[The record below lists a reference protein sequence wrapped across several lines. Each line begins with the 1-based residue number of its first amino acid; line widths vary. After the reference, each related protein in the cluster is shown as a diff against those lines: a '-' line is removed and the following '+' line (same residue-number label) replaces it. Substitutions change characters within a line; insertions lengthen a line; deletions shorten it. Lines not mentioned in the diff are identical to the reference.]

1 MEINITLDVQGATVE
16 EVRWLAGLLAAQRTA
31 PAPIT
36 VEVEKAA
43 PAAPADEDKPKKA
56 AKKPA
61 KKTARKADPAPEPE
75 PTPEPTAPADEDKP
89 KKAAKKPAKKTARK
103 ADPAPEPE
111 PTPEPTAPAE
121 DETGGATVEDE
132 TVTPEADLLA
142 VAVARATEL
151 IGAGEQDAIKTSLET
166 AGARRVG
173 LLKGDQIQAFLDAL
187 PEA

>member
-16 EVRWLAGLLAAQRTA
+16 EVQWLAGLLAAQRTA

-36 VEVEKAA
+36 AETTS
-43 PAAPADEDKPKKA
+43 PAAPVEDKPKKA

-61 KKTARKADPAPEPE
+61 AKKTPKKVDPAPE
-75 PTPEPTAPADEDKP
+75 PTPEP
-89 KKAAKKPAKKTARK
+89 
-103 ADPAPEPE
+103 EPV
-111 PTPEPTAPAE
+111 E

-151 IGAGEQDAIKTSLET
+151 IGAGEQDAIKTALEV

>member
-16 EVRWLAGLLAAQRTA
+16 EVQWLAGLLAAQRTA

-36 VEVEKAA
+36 VDVEKAA
-43 PAAPADEDKPKKA
+43 PAAPVEAEDKPAKKT

-61 KKTARKADPAPEPE
+61 KKTAKKADPEPE
-75 PTPEPTAPADEDKP
+75 PTPEP
-89 KKAAKKPAKKTARK
+89 AASVA
-103 ADPAPEPE
+103 
-111 PTPEPTAPAE
+111 

-151 IGAGEQDAIKTSLET
+151 IGAGEQDAVKTALET

>member
-1 MEINITLDVQGATVE
+1 MEINITLDVKGATVE
-16 EVRWLAGLLAAQRTA
+16 EVQWLAGLLAAQRTA

-36 VEVEKAA
+36 VDVEKAA
-43 PAAPADEDKPKKA
+43 PAATEVEEKPEPKKA

-61 KKTARKADPAPEPE
+61 AKKTAPKKADPAPEPE
-75 PTPEPTAPADEDKP
+75 PTPEPA
-89 KKAAKKPAKKTARK
+89 
-103 ADPAPEPE
+103 APE
-111 PTPEPTAPAE
+111 E

-151 IGAGEQDAIKTSLET
+151 IGAGEQDAIKTALEV

-187 PEA
+187 PLEA

>member
-16 EVRWLAGLLAAQRTA
+16 EVQWLAGLLAAQRTA

-36 VEVEKAA
+36 VDVEKAT
-43 PAAPADEDKPKKA
+43 PAAPVEEDKPAPKKT

-61 KKTARKADPAPEPE
+61 KKATPKKSDPEPE
-75 PTPEPTAPADEDKP
+75 PTPEP
-89 KKAAKKPAKKTARK
+89 AAT
-103 ADPAPEPE
+103 EE
-111 PTPEPTAPAE
+111 G
-121 DETGGATVEDE
+121 ETGGATVEDE

-151 IGAGEQDAIKTSLET
+151 IGAGEQDAIKTALEV

>member
-16 EVRWLAGLLAAQRTA
+16 EVQWLAGLLAAQRTA

-36 VEVEKAA
+36 VDVEKAA
-43 PAAPADEDKPKKA
+43 PAAPVEAEDKPKKA

-61 KKTARKADPAPEPE
+61 AKKATPKKADPE
-75 PTPEPTAPADEDKP
+75 PTPEPEPVADETD
-89 KKAAKKPAKKTARK
+89 
-103 ADPAPEPE
+103 
-111 PTPEPTAPAE
+111 
-121 DETGGATVEDE
+121 GATVEDE
-132 TVTPEADLLA
+132 TVAPEADLLA

-151 IGAGEQDAIKTSLET
+151 IGAGEQDAIKTALET

-187 PEA
+187 PQEA

>member
-16 EVRWLAGLLAAQRTA
+16 EVQWLAGLLAAQRTA

-36 VEVEKAA
+36 VDVETATPTTEVE
-43 PAAPADEDKPKKA
+43 D
-56 AKKPA
+56 KPA
-61 KKTARKADPAPEPE
+61 KKATKKPAAKKTPKKADPAPEP
-75 PTPEPTAPADEDKP
+75 TPEP
-89 KKAAKKPAKKTARK
+89 
-103 ADPAPEPE
+103 
-111 PTPEPTAPAE
+111 APAE

-151 IGAGEQDAIKTSLET
+151 IGAGEQDAIKTALEV

-187 PEA
+187 PQEA

>member
-1 MEINITLDVQGATVE
+1 MEINITLDVKGASVE
-16 EVRWLAGLLAAQRTA
+16 EVQWLAGLLAAQRTA

-36 VEVEKAA
+36 VEAETSA
-43 PAAPADEDKPKKA
+43 PAAQADEEKPAPKKT

-61 KKTARKADPAPEPE
+61 AKKTAAKKSDPEPE
-75 PTPEPTAPADEDKP
+75 PTPEP
-89 KKAAKKPAKKTARK
+89 
-103 ADPAPEPE
+103 
-111 PTPEPTAPAE
+111 APAE

-151 IGAGEQDAIKTSLET
+151 IGAGEQDAIKTALET

>member
-16 EVRWLAGLLAAQRTA
+16 EVQWLAGLLAAQRTA

-36 VEVEKAA
+36 VDVEKAA
-43 PAAPADEDKPKKA
+43 PAAEVEDKPKKT

-61 KKTARKADPAPEPE
+61 AKKTAKKADPAPEPE
-75 PTPEPTAPADEDKP
+75 PTEA
-89 KKAAKKPAKKTARK
+89 
-103 ADPAPEPE
+103 
-111 PTPEPTAPAE
+111 APAE
-121 DETGGATVEDE
+121 DEIGGATVEDE

-151 IGAGEQDAIKTSLET
+151 IGAGEQDAIKTALET

>member
-16 EVRWLAGLLAAQRTA
+16 EVQWLAGLLAAQRTT

-36 VEVEKAA
+36 VDVETAA
-43 PAAPADEDKPKKA
+43 PAAPVEAEDKPKKT

-61 KKTARKADPAPEPE
+61 KKTAAKKADPAPEP
-75 PTPEPTAPADEDKP
+75 TPEPA
-89 KKAAKKPAKKTARK
+89 
-103 ADPAPEPE
+103 
-111 PTPEPTAPAE
+111 APAE
-121 DETGGATVEDE
+121 DETDGATVEDE

-151 IGAGEQDAIKTSLET
+151 IGAGEQDAIKTALET

>member
-1 MEINITLDVQGATVE
+1 MEINITLDVKGATVE
-16 EVRWLAGLLAAQRTA
+16 EVQWLAGLLAAQRTA

-36 VEVEKAA
+36 VEAETAA
-43 PAAPADEDKPKKA
+43 PATPADEDKPAKKA

-61 KKTARKADPAPEPE
+61 AKKTAKKADPEPTPAPEP
-75 PTPEPTAPADEDKP
+75 
-89 KKAAKKPAKKTARK
+89 
-103 ADPAPEPE
+103 
-111 PTPEPTAPAE
+111 APAE

-151 IGAGEQDAIKTSLET
+151 IGAGEQDAIKTALET

>member
-1 MEINITLDVQGATVE
+1 MEINITLDVKGATVE
-16 EVRWLAGLLAAQRTA
+16 EVQWLAGLLAAQRTD

-36 VEVEKAA
+36 VEAETAT
-43 PAAPADEDKPKKA
+43 PAAPADEDKPAPKKT

-61 KKTARKADPAPEPE
+61 TKKTAKKADPAPEP
-75 PTPEPTAPADEDKP
+75 T
-89 KKAAKKPAKKTARK
+89 
-103 ADPAPEPE
+103 PEPE
-111 PTPEPTAPAE
+111 PVE

-151 IGAGEQDAIKTSLET
+151 IGAGEQDAIKTALEE

>member
-16 EVRWLAGLLAAQRTA
+16 EVQWLAGLLAAQRTA

-36 VEVEKAA
+36 VEVEKAT
-43 PAAPADEDKPKKA
+43 PAAPVEAEDKPKKA
-56 AKKPA
+56 AKKAAA
-61 KKTARKADPAPEPE
+61 KKTAKKADPAPEPE
-75 PTPEPTAPADEDKP
+75 PTPEP
-89 KKAAKKPAKKTARK
+89 
-103 ADPAPEPE
+103 APE
-111 PTPEPTAPAE
+111 E
-121 DETGGATVEDE
+121 DETVAPTVEDE

-151 IGAGEQDAIKTSLET
+151 IGAGEQNAIKAALDA

>member
-16 EVRWLAGLLAAQRTA
+16 EVQWLAGLLAAQRTA

-36 VEVEKAA
+36 VDVETAAPTTEVE
-43 PAAPADEDKPKKA
+43 D
-56 AKKPA
+56 KPA
-61 KKTARKADPAPEPE
+61 KKTAKKPAAKKTAKKADPAPEPE
-75 PTPEPTAPADEDKP
+75 PTPEP
-89 KKAAKKPAKKTARK
+89 
-103 ADPAPEPE
+103 
-111 PTPEPTAPAE
+111 APAE

-151 IGAGEQDAIKTSLET
+151 IGAGEQDAIKAALET

>member
-16 EVRWLAGLLAAQRTA
+16 EVQWLAGLLAASRTA

-36 VEVEKAA
+36 VEAETAA
-43 PAAPADEDKPKKA
+43 PAAPADEDKPAPKKT

-61 KKTARKADPAPEPE
+61 AKKTPKKADPE
-75 PTPEPTAPADEDKP
+75 PTPEPEPVADETD
-89 KKAAKKPAKKTARK
+89 
-103 ADPAPEPE
+103 
-111 PTPEPTAPAE
+111 
-121 DETGGATVEDE
+121 GATVEDE

-151 IGAGEQDAIKTSLET
+151 IGAGEQDAIKTALET

>member
-16 EVRWLAGLLAAQRTA
+16 EVQWLAGLLAAQRTA

-43 PAAPADEDKPKKA
+43 PAAPVEEDKPAPKKTA

-61 KKTARKADPAPEPE
+61 AKKTAKKADPAPEPE
-75 PTPEPTAPADEDKP
+75 PTEA
-89 KKAAKKPAKKTARK
+89 
-103 ADPAPEPE
+103 
-111 PTPEPTAPAE
+111 APAE
-121 DETGGATVEDE
+121 DEIGGATVEDE

-151 IGAGEQDAIKTSLET
+151 IGAGEQDAIKTALET

-173 LLKGDQIQAFLDAL
+173 LLKGCQIQAFLDAL

>member
-1 MEINITLDVQGATVE
+1 MEINITLDIQGATVE
-16 EVRWLAGLLAAQRTA
+16 EVQWLAGLLAAQRTA

-36 VEVEKAA
+36 VEAVKAA
-43 PAAPADEDKPKKA
+43 PAAPVEAEDKPKKT

-61 KKTARKADPAPEPE
+61 KKTAKKPDPEPE
-75 PTPEPTAPADEDKP
+75 PTPEP
-89 KKAAKKPAKKTARK
+89 
-103 ADPAPEPE
+103 
-111 PTPEPTAPAE
+111 APAE

-151 IGAGEQDAIKTSLET
+151 IGAGEQDAIKTALEV

>member
-16 EVRWLAGLLAAQRTA
+16 EVQWLAGLLAAQRTA

-36 VEVEKAA
+36 VDVEKAA
-43 PAAPADEDKPKKA
+43 PAAPADEENPAKKA

-61 KKTARKADPAPEPE
+61 TKKTAPKKADPAPEPE
-75 PTPEPTAPADEDKP
+75 PTPEPAPAG
-89 KKAAKKPAKKTARK
+89 
-103 ADPAPEPE
+103 
-111 PTPEPTAPAE
+111 
-121 DETGGATVEDE
+121 DETDGATLNDADA
-132 TVTPEADLLA
+132 PNEADLLA

-151 IGAGEQDAIKTSLET
+151 IGAGEQDAIKTALET

>member
-16 EVRWLAGLLAAQRTA
+16 EMQWLAGLLAAQHTT

-36 VEVEKAA
+36 VDVEKAA
-43 PAAPADEDKPKKA
+43 PAAPVEVEDKPKKA

-61 KKTARKADPAPEPE
+61 AKKATPKKSDPAPEPE
-75 PTPEPTAPADEDKP
+75 PTPEP
-89 KKAAKKPAKKTARK
+89 
-103 ADPAPEPE
+103 
-111 PTPEPTAPAE
+111 APAE

-151 IGAGEQDAIKTSLET
+151 IGAGEQDAIKAALDTV
-166 AGARRVG
+166 GARRVG

>member
-16 EVRWLAGLLAAQRTA
+16 EVQWLAGLLAAQRTA

-43 PAAPADEDKPKKA
+43 PAAPAEEDKPKKPA
-56 AKKPA
+56 AKKAA
-61 KKTARKADPAPEPE
+61 KKTAKKADPEPE
-75 PTPEPTAPADEDKP
+75 PTEA
-89 KKAAKKPAKKTARK
+89 
-103 ADPAPEPE
+103 
-111 PTPEPTAPAE
+111 APAE

-151 IGAGEQDAIKTSLET
+151 IGVGEQDAIKTALET

>member
-16 EVRWLAGLLAAQRTA
+16 EVQWLASLLAAQRTA

-43 PAAPADEDKPKKA
+43 PTAPVEAEDKPKKA
-56 AKKPA
+56 AKKPVA
-61 KKTARKADPAPEPE
+61 KKTPKKADPAPEPE
-75 PTPEPTAPADEDKP
+75 PTEA
-89 KKAAKKPAKKTARK
+89 
-103 ADPAPEPE
+103 
-111 PTPEPTAPAE
+111 APAE
-121 DETGGATVEDE
+121 DETDGATAEDE

-151 IGAGEQDAIKTSLET
+151 IGAGEQDAIKTALET

>member
-16 EVRWLAGLLAAQRTA
+16 EVQWLAGLLAAQRTA

-36 VEVEKAA
+36 VEVDKAA
-43 PAAPADEDKPKKA
+43 PAAPADEEKPAPKKTA

-61 KKTARKADPAPEPE
+61 AKKTPKKADPEPE
-75 PTPEPTAPADEDKP
+75 PTPEPA
-89 KKAAKKPAKKTARK
+89 
-103 ADPAPEPE
+103 
-111 PTPEPTAPAE
+111 APAE
-121 DETGGATVEDE
+121 DETDGATVEDE

-151 IGAGEQDAIKTSLET
+151 IGAGEQDAIKAALET

>member
-16 EVRWLAGLLAAQRTA
+16 EVQWLAGLLAAQRTA

-43 PAAPADEDKPKKA
+43 PTAPADEE
-56 AKKPA
+56 KPA
-61 KKTARKADPAPEPE
+61 KKTAKKSDPEPE
-75 PTPEPTAPADEDKP
+75 PTPEPAPADEE
-89 KKAAKKPAKKTARK
+89 KPAKKTAK
-103 ADPAPEPE
+103 KSDPEPE
-111 PTPEPTAPAE
+111 PTPEPAPAE

-151 IGAGEQDAIKTSLET
+151 IGAGEQDAIKTALEV

>member
-16 EVRWLAGLLAAQRTA
+16 EVQWLAGLLAAQRTA

-36 VEVEKAA
+36 VDVEKAA
-43 PAAPADEDKPKKA
+43 PASPVEAEDKPKKLA
-56 AKKPA
+56 AKKA
-61 KKTARKADPAPEPE
+61 TKKATPKKADPAPEPE
-75 PTPEPTAPADEDKP
+75 PTPEPA
-89 KKAAKKPAKKTARK
+89 
-103 ADPAPEPE
+103 
-111 PTPEPTAPAE
+111 APAE

-151 IGAGEQDAIKTSLET
+151 IGAGEQDAIKTALET

>member
-16 EVRWLAGLLAAQRTA
+16 EVQWLAGLLAAQRTA

-36 VEVEKAA
+36 VEAEKAA
-43 PAAPADEDKPKKA
+43 PAAPADEDKPAPKKTA

-61 KKTARKADPAPEPE
+61 AKKTAAKKADPAPEPT
-75 PTPEPTAPADEDKP
+75 PTPEPA
-89 KKAAKKPAKKTARK
+89 
-103 ADPAPEPE
+103 
-111 PTPEPTAPAE
+111 APAE

-151 IGAGEQDAIKTSLET
+151 IGAGEQDAIKTALEV

>member
-16 EVRWLAGLLAAQRTA
+16 EVQWLAGLLAAQRTA

-43 PAAPADEDKPKKA
+43 PTAPVEAEDKPKKA

-61 KKTARKADPAPEPE
+61 AKKTPKKADPAPEPE
-75 PTPEPTAPADEDKP
+75 PTPEPA
-89 KKAAKKPAKKTARK
+89 
-103 ADPAPEPE
+103 
-111 PTPEPTAPAE
+111 APAE

-151 IGAGEQDAIKTSLET
+151 IGAGEQDAIKTALET

>member
-1 MEINITLDVQGATVE
+1 MEINITLDVKGATVE
-16 EVRWLAGLLAAQRTA
+16 EVQWLAGLLAAQRTA

-36 VEVEKAA
+36 VEAETAA
-43 PAAPADEDKPKKA
+43 PAAPVEAEDKPKKT

-61 KKTARKADPAPEPE
+61 AKKATPKKADPEPE
-75 PTPEPTAPADEDKP
+75 STPEP
-89 KKAAKKPAKKTARK
+89 
-103 ADPAPEPE
+103 
-111 PTPEPTAPAE
+111 APAE

-151 IGAGEQDAIKTSLET
+151 IGAGEQDAIKTALET

>member
-1 MEINITLDVQGATVE
+1 MEINITLDVKGATVE
-16 EVRWLAGLLAAQRTA
+16 EVQWLAGLLAAQRTA

-36 VEVEKAA
+36 VEAVKAA
-43 PAAPADEDKPKKA
+43 PAAQADEDKPKKT

-61 KKTARKADPAPEPE
+61 AKKTAAKKADPAPEPE
-75 PTPEPTAPADEDKP
+75 PTEA
-89 KKAAKKPAKKTARK
+89 
-103 ADPAPEPE
+103 
-111 PTPEPTAPAE
+111 APAE

-151 IGAGEQDAIKTSLET
+151 IGAGEQDAIKTALET

>member
-16 EVRWLAGLLAAQRTA
+16 EVQWLAGLLAASRTA

-36 VEVEKAA
+36 VEAETAA
-43 PAAPADEDKPKKA
+43 PAAPVEAEDKPKKT
-56 AKKPA
+56 AKKA
-61 KKTARKADPAPEPE
+61 TKKTAAKKADPAPEPE
-75 PTPEPTAPADEDKP
+75 PTPEP
-89 KKAAKKPAKKTARK
+89 
-103 ADPAPEPE
+103 
-111 PTPEPTAPAE
+111 APAE

-151 IGAGEQDAIKTSLET
+151 IGAGEQDAIKTALET

>member
-1 MEINITLDVQGATVE
+1 MEINITLDVQGASVE
-16 EVRWLAGLLAAQRTA
+16 EVQWLAGLLATQRTA

-36 VEVEKAA
+36 VEAETATPTTEV
-43 PAAPADEDKPKKA
+43 EDKPKKA

-61 KKTARKADPAPEPE
+61 KKAAKKADPAPESE
-75 PTPEPTAPADEDKP
+75 PTPEPA
-89 KKAAKKPAKKTARK
+89 
-103 ADPAPEPE
+103 
-111 PTPEPTAPAE
+111 APAE

-151 IGAGEQDAIKTSLET
+151 IGAGEQDAIKTALET

>member
-16 EVRWLAGLLAAQRTA
+16 EVQWLAGLLAAQRTA

-36 VEVEKAA
+36 VEAETAT
-43 PAAPADEDKPKKA
+43 PAAPADEDKPAPKKT

-61 KKTARKADPAPEPE
+61 AKKATPKKADPEPE
-75 PTPEPTAPADEDKP
+75 PTPEPA
-89 KKAAKKPAKKTARK
+89 
-103 ADPAPEPE
+103 
-111 PTPEPTAPAE
+111 APAE

-151 IGAGEQDAIKTSLET
+151 IGAGEQDAIKTALET

>member
-16 EVRWLAGLLAAQRTA
+16 EVQWLAGLLAAQRTA

-43 PAAPADEDKPKKA
+43 PIAPADEEKPAPKKAA

-61 KKTARKADPAPEPE
+61 KKTAKKSDPEPE
-75 PTPEPTAPADEDKP
+75 PTPEP
-89 KKAAKKPAKKTARK
+89 
-103 ADPAPEPE
+103 
-111 PTPEPTAPAE
+111 APAE

-151 IGAGEQDAIKTSLET
+151 IGAGEQDAIKTALEV

>member
-16 EVRWLAGLLAAQRTA
+16 EVQWLAGLLAAQRTA

-36 VEVEKAA
+36 VEAVKAA
-43 PAAPADEDKPKKA
+43 PAAPADEDKPAPKKA

-61 KKTARKADPAPEPE
+61 AKKATPKKADPAPEPE
-75 PTPEPTAPADEDKP
+75 PTPEPEPVADETD
-89 KKAAKKPAKKTARK
+89 
-103 ADPAPEPE
+103 
-111 PTPEPTAPAE
+111 
-121 DETGGATVEDE
+121 GATVEDE

-151 IGAGEQDAIKTSLET
+151 IGAGEQDAIKTALET